1 MLRMLR
7 IQLLNAWDL
16 FPEEDYPCVDS
27 VGAPL
32 KLQESF
38 GLLENI
44 DSKANLSVPND
55 CPKEKRKEVFVKSE
69 AADDYNI
76 KDLEAIEEGG

>member
-1 MLRMLR
+1 MKYLAT
-7 IQLLNAWDL
+7 NAQDPVVECVG
-16 FPEEDYPCVDS
+16 FIPNKEEDYPCVDI

-55 CPKEKRKEVFVKSE
+55 CPKEKRSVCKE
-69 AADDYNI
+69 
-76 KDLEAIEEGG
+76 